1 MKRYLTLFIVTFLA
15 AAPAA
20 MAAEKASL
28 AQCIAWAVERSPT
41 TQEGN
46 ADVAKAKGMLA
57 EVRGH
62 GLLQGELF
70 GMVAPT
76 ATAKGSPLNAN
87 PGYSSGTLK
96 GVTDWEIG
104 TLQVIQPLY
113 TFGKLDAYGR
123 AATAGIEVA
132 EARRESKRMSTA
144 LLITEAYQGYL
155 LADTAVYITDDIDG
169 IVTKA
174 IRQTEAMLEDDS
186 DEVQPTDLMKL
197 KNARGLVL
205 KNKYEAEQG
214 KIIAASA
221 LRVLTGHDVVPEESQ
236 LGYMEMPAHSL
247 QEWVGIAKSDR
258 PEYREA
264 AQGLIAMQALV
275 EAKRAEA
282 YPDIFMIGL
291 LSAAHS
297 SGRDRIVDPFIR
309 DDFNHFYGTIGI
321 GMRWKFDLALNDAK
335 VAQAQAEKEAVVAK
349 KRYADEM
356 IPLQVEKDY
365 REMMSLRMQTD
376 ALNDAARAGRQWL
389 ISAASTYD
397 LGVGEAREIF
407 EALAGYAT
415 AEGGRLKALHGHNMK
430 AAELLQHVG
439 RLRADML
446 ANKGE

>member
-1 MKRYLTLFIVTFLA
+1 MKRLTWILVLGASLVIS
-15 AAPAA
+15 PAA
-20 MAAEKASL
+20 WAAEKASL
-28 AQCIAWAVERSPT
+28 AQCIAWAVERSPVT
-41 TQEGN
+41 EEGN
-46 ADVAKAKGMLA
+46 ADVAKAKGLLA

-76 ATAKGSPLNAN
+76 ARAKGSPTQALT
-87 PGYSSGTLK
+87 GFSSSRWT

-104 TLQVIQPLY
+104 TLEVIQPLY

-132 EARRESKRMSTA
+132 EARRESKRMSA
-144 LLITEAYQGYL
+144 AQMATEAYQGYL
-155 LADTAVYITDDIDG
+155 LADTALYITQDIDDI
-169 IVTKA
+169 ITKA
-174 IRQTEAMLEDDS
+174 IRQTENMLEDDS
-186 DEVQPTDLMKL
+186 DEVLPTDLMKL

-205 KNKYEAEQG
+205 KNQYEAKHG
-214 KIIAASA
+214 KQIAASA
-221 LRVLTGHDVVPEESQ
+221 LRVLTGHEVVPEESQ
-236 LGYMEMPAHSL
+236 LGYIDLPAHSL
-247 QEWVGIAKSDR
+247 EDWISIARSDR

-264 AQGLIAMQALV
+264 AQGLIAKQALV
-275 EAKRAEA
+275 EAKQAEA

-291 LSAAHS
+291 LSAAH

-335 VAQAQAEKEAVVAK
+335 VAQARAEKEAVAAK

-376 ALNDAARAGRQWL
+376 ALNEAARAGRQWL

-407 EALAGYAT
+407 EALAGYAA
-415 AEGGRLKALHGHNMK
+415 AEGGRLKALHAHNLK
-430 AAELLQHVG
+430 AVELLQHVG
-439 RLRADML
+439 RLRAEML
-446 ANKGE
+446 ASKGE